1 MIFRL
6 NVGAGMTALCLA
18 LGLTGTAAETPSLL
32 ESPVDVVFN
41 TPAQFA
47 ACYREGA
54 IDVTTVPGQIRLVPT
69 DALNPWMGY
78 HIGWDRFSKEDQGRI
93 CFDINQPVAGRA
105 EFFVFNEIRS
115 ATLNGQA
122 LPFTP
127 FAGQGW
133 SGANIDGTALR
144 KGKNELI
151 FTAPSRL
158 AYDRDINPPVNS
170 QVSRDGGKTWQAAPG
185 EYLVR
190 LRLSR
195 YAPTGT
201 VTSPVLD
208 LANPLD
214 ENRICPQVEVKSVN
228 GEAEIESPAG
238 TRVEFQMRTGDT
250 LQPDAHWSAW
260 SAPKKVKPARFLQ
273 WQAILR
279 STRPNA
285 TPILKS
291 VRITAGL
298 ILKIPADSPRRTL
311 LEFQNAAILR
321 GSYPF
326 GFQLPSA
333 KLVRLRAEWRLDDIV
348 KPGQTELE
356 KLILLR
362 NWVRRQ
368 WPANE
373 GNCQRPWDALNIL
386 AAPAGDHGMCT
397 HFAVVFTQ
405 CAQALGYNARQI
417 ILAHHYVAEFW
428 STDYKKWILMDVEA
442 VQAEA
447 PSRWGTALYWDPQ
460 TDQPLSAIEIHRLVF
475 RDHTPGRI
483 IQKLV
488 LQTAEGPAETVDR
501 RYGENEYR
509 NFFRIGALVR
519 NNYLDQSEPWE
530 TAHGFDYYHCDEYL
544 WWRDD
549 AAPLVRQFS
558 RHTDREGDMDWTL
571 NQAALRLTATESPD
585 RLAVQV
591 DTVTPNFKDFWYRF
605 NGGDWRAEKGWGS
618 DPHSRQAAF
627 DWPLTDGTNTLEIT
641 TRNLWGR
648 EGSLARVVLAVG
660 RARR

>member
-1 MIFRL
+1 
-6 NVGAGMTALCLA
+6 MTALCLA
-18 LGLTGTAAETPSLL
+18 LGLTGTAAETPP
-32 ESPVDVVFN
+32 SPEIPVLVVFN

-47 ACYREGA
+47 ACYRDGA
-54 IDVTTVPGQIRLVPT
+54 IDVTTVPGQVRLVPT
-69 DALNPWMGY
+69 DGLNPWMGY
-78 HIGWDRFSKEDQGRI
+78 HIGWDRFSKLDQGRI
-93 CFDINQPVAGRA
+93 RFDLDQPVTGRT

-122 LPFTP
+122 LTFTP

-133 SGANIDGTALR
+133 SGANVDGAALR

-190 LRLSR
+190 IRLTR

-201 VTSPVLD
+201 VTSPVID
-208 LANPLD
+208 LANPKN
-214 ENRICPQVEVKSVN
+214 ENRICPPVEIKSVKV
-228 GEAEIESPAG
+228 EAEVESPSG
-238 TRVEFQMRTGDT
+238 TTVDLQIRSGNT

-260 SAPKKVKPARFLQ
+260 SASPKIKPARFLQ
-273 WQAILR
+273 WQAVLR

-291 VRITAGL
+291 LRITAGL
-298 ILKIPADSPRRTL
+298 VPKIPTAPPSETL
-311 LEFQNAAILR
+311 LEFKNTTVRR

-333 KLVRLRAEWRLDDIV
+333 KLARLRSEWRLDDIV
-348 KPGQTELE
+348 TPGQTELE

-368 WPANE
+368 WPTNE
-373 GNCQRPWDALNIL
+373 GPCQRPWDALNIL

-405 CAQALGYNARQI
+405 CAQALGYNARQV
-417 ILAHHYVAEFW
+417 ILANHYVAEFW
-428 STDYKKWILMDVEA
+428 STDYQKWILMDVEA

-447 PSRWGTALYWDPQ
+447 SSRWGSALYWDSK

-475 RDHTPGRI
+475 RDHTPERI

-488 LQTAEGPAETVDR
+488 LQTAAGPTESVDR

-571 NQAALRLTATESPD
+571 HQAALNLTATENPD

-605 NGGDWRAEKGWGS
+605 NGGDWRSEKGWGS

-627 DWPLTDGTNTLEIT
+627 DWPLTAGTNTLEIT

-648 EGSLARVVLAVG
+648 EGAVSRVVLVVG